1 MIAMP
6 AAEST
11 IDSLELVLH
20 VPIAIDYFYEYLS
33 KRENPLNFRL
43 LALYMDI
50 RCYDVEIRKD
60 MRLLEV
66 VDTYGNRSRLSMYSE
81 HSAIDAD
88 VNYQESANKIAIQIY
103 NDYLTQNA

>member
-1 MIAMP
+1 MIVVP
-6 AAEST
+6 AAENT

-20 VPIAIDYFYEYLS
+20 VPIAIDYLYEYLS
-33 KRENPLNFRL
+33 QRENPLHFRL

-66 VDTYGNRSRLSMYSE
+66 SDTNGNKSRLSIYSE
-81 HSAIDAD
+81 ASHLDLDI
-88 VNYQESANKIAIQIY
+88 NYQESAKSIAI
-103 NDYLTQNA
+103 

>member
-1 MIAMP
+1 MIVVP
-6 AAEST
+6 AAENT

-33 KRENPLNFRL
+33 SRKNPLHFRL

-66 VDTYGNRSRLSMYSE
+66 SDTNGNKSRLSIYSE
-81 HSAIDAD
+81 LS
-88 VNYQESANKIAIQIY
+88 
-103 NDYLTQNA
+103 